1 MDDLVTV
8 QKSGVGS
15 CVLLGGAF
23 PHARSMV
30 GCCLVQGCGWVLA
43 GKESRGFLS
52 GGEVRSRKH
61 GVFTNGV
68 TGLECRRG

>member
-1 MDDLVTV
+1 MNDLVTV

-23 PHARSMV
+23 PYARSMV

-43 GKESRGFLS
+43 GKESR
-52 GGEVRSRKH
+52 
-61 GVFTNGV
+61 
-68 TGLECRRG
+68 